1 MKMMNHNPLKEQWK
15 ERYDKSQLS
24 ILLLTDSIN
33 LLGSIESSTCCSVKI
48 REFISRI
55 PEYDALVEDIADV
68 KQILNE
74 ICSDG
79 RDINSALA
87 GLNYLY
93 DVACSKAK
101 SMLFIRE
108 QFNCFF

>member
-1 MKMMNHNPLKEQWK
+1 MQIQHNTLKEQWK
-15 ERYDKSQLS
+15 ERYDKSPLS
-24 ILLLTDSIN
+24 ILLLKDSIN
-33 LLGSIESSTCCSVKI
+33 LLRSIESSTGCNVKI
-48 REFISRI
+48 QEFISKI

-87 GLNYLY
+87 GLNYLH

-101 SMLFIRE
+101 SMLFIHE